1 MGATIFLRLLMGLFN
16 CNHTRQCGVT
26 EGQSLMGLR
35 GRIGASRAAEPVIA
49 ALTGLLR
56 YARSDVYW
64 WRFLRGS
71 KTRGH
76 APCFTCGRGYSNA
89 TVLQPRLCHCT
100 DAIDF
105 VGYFVFHRVPVRPKY
120 TTFMHLRMQWRIN
133 GCLNIFAK
141 AAPARA
147 VLGPRSLH
155 RRGPWE
161 LEESHRHQI

>member
-1 MGATIFLRLLMGLFN
+1 MGLFN
-16 CNHTRQCGVT
+16 SNHTRQCGVT

-56 YARSDVYW
+56 YAAVTCTGG
-64 WRFLRGS
+64 GS
-71 KTRGH
+71 YAVARQGDMP
-76 APCFTCGRGYSNA
+76 PCFTCGRGYSNA

-120 TTFMHLRMQWRIN
+120 TTFIA
-133 GCLNIFAK
+133 FAN
-141 AAPARA
+141 A
-147 VLGPRSLH
+147 VANKRLFKF
-155 RRGPWE
+155 
-161 LEESHRHQI
+161 IC